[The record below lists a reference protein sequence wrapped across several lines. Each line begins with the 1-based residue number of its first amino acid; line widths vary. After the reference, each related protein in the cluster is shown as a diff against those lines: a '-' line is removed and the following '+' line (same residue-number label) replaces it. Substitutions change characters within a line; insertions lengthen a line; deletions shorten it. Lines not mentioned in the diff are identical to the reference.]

1 MLPEFR
7 DTKLFFV
14 TINRKTV
21 SLVLVL
27 LTISLITLGFRIPWP
42 TGISSPTTKPK
53 ARPRAIIENQIKTC
67 KQVIKD
73 ISTPLAVLEA
83 SPAVA
88 AVIFFIQHAPLDSV
102 PLSTPAAY
110 VRKNS
115 RAPPALA

>member
-1 MLPEFR
+1 MLSEFR

-14 TINRKTV
+14 AINRKIV

-27 LTISLITLGFRIPWP
+27 LTISLVTLGVRIPWS
-42 TGISSPTTKPK
+42 TGISSSTAKPK

-67 KQVIKD
+67 KQVIKE

-83 SPAVA
+83 SSAVV
-88 AVIFFIQHAPLDSV
+88 AVTFFISHAPLDCV
-102 PLSTPAAY
+102 LLSTPAAY

-115 RAPPALA
+115 RAPPAIA